1 MKEGTFFSQVVCW
14 ETIWYTHISARSL
27 RFFQIFQYI
36 LVSLVVIHLT
46 FMSEMHIHVACC
58 TGAWTPRFPVDND
71 FSTKNH
77 SEPVQDPQRV
87 VEVASR
93 KHMKVDNNAYF
104 SMDHIVTSWLEVV
117 FLVYSITKTFSLRHV
132 RRP

>member
-1 MKEGTFFSQVVCW
+1 MKEGTFFHKLFVGKLFG
-14 ETIWYTHISARSL
+14 THIFPRVPSD
-27 RFFQIFQYI
+27 FFQIFQYI

-58 TGAWTPRFPVDND
+58 TGALTPRFPVDND